1 MDKDNARP
9 YGYYAFLIALY
20 NAIFGGFLLLY
31 RRWSDRL
38 ERISGLDLLLLCLAT
53 LRMSKL
59 VSEDEITSV
68 VRKPIIEVED
78 GQKRPR
84 GHGLRWALGKLVL
97 CPTCTGTWVAAFLT
111 YALHLQPRYT
121 RPFLAMMTASGA
133 SQFSDAL
140 LSLVYTDRDLLRDE
154 EDLLRTRKG
163 EGGYEEPGH
172 SQGFDASNTTGRV
185 SGQADVET
193 ERRPSAN
200 RGPA

>member
-1 MDKDNARP
+1 MDDDNARP

-20 NAIFGGFLLLY
+20 NALFGGFLVLY
-31 RRWSDRL
+31 RRWKDPL
-38 ERISGLDLLLLCLAT
+38 DRISGLDLLLLCLAT

-68 VRKPIIEVED
+68 MRRPIIEVED

-84 GHGLRWALGKLVL
+84 GRGLRWALGKLVL
-97 CPTCTGTWVAAFLT
+97 CPTCTGTWIAAFLT
-111 YALHLQPRYT
+111 YALHLQPKYA

-163 EGGYEEPGH
+163 ESGYEEPGH
-172 SQGFDASNTTGRV
+172 SQGFDASNATARV
-185 SGQADVET
+185 SGDGDVET
-193 ERRPSAN
+193 ERRRNTN